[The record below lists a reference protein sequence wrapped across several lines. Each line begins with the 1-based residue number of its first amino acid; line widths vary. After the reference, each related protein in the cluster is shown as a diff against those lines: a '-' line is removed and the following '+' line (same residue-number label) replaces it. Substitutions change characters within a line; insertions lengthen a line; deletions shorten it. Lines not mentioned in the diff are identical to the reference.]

1 MSGGFAVVQWVAG
14 LGLVVVPAAVAVLS
28 LAPWYERAGMAS
40 LAAQEAARAAVLADD
55 WEAAV
60 DASTRAVAAI
70 EARSCIEDPG
80 CLRVELASSSPG
92 RLDRGGSVSATVT
105 VRMPMAVVPFV
116 GTVAD
121 FEHRVTHRETIDRYR
136 SFP

>member
-55 WEAAV
+55 WAGAV
-60 DASTRAVAAI
+60 DAADRVVASIA
-70 EARSCIEDPG
+70 ARGCVGDPG
-80 CLRVELASSSPG
+80 CIRVELASTSPG

-105 VRMPMAVVPFV
+105 VRIPVAVVPFA
-116 GTVAD
+116 GTIGG
-121 FEHRVTHRETIDRYR
+121 FEHRVTHRETVDRYR